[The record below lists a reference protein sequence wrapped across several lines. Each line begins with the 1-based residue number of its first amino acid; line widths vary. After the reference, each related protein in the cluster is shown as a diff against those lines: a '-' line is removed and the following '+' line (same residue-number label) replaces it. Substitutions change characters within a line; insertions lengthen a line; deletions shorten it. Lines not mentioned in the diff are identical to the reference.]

1 MGGKVRWR
9 IAIALDAPGRAQRLN
24 FSRKQNGRLPANS
37 ELTAM
42 PGPGRRFQKG
52 QSGNP
57 SGRIEYSRD
66 RQQPTRLCGI
76 LCPFGKPP
84 HLPAVKSNRTA
95 IA

>member
-76 LCPFGKPP
+76 LCP
-84 HLPAVKSNRTA
+84 LANRRTSPAVKSNRTA